1 MTCVLDMVVRRERE
15 IREFVKTPFYRV
27 LGKFSLEGRTF
38 DGEWRAVEGSRYFQS
53 PDLYKEN
60 GFKDR
65 NRAEELKGI
74 LERESAV
81 DAADVPLDS
90 TGMAQPPV
98 PAHQAVL
105 EKIEKKKEKEK
116 STAFI

>member
-1 MTCVLDMVVRRERE
+1 MTCVLGMVVRRERE

-27 LGKFSLEGRTF
+27 LGKFSLEGRSF
-38 DGEWRAVEGSRYFQS
+38 EGEWRAVEGSRYFQS

-74 LERESAV
+74 LELESV
-81 DAADVPLDS
+81 VS
-90 TGMAQPPV
+90 
-98 PAHQAVL
+98 
-105 EKIEKKKEKEK
+105 K
-116 STAFI
+116 SR

>member
-1 MTCVLDMVVRRERE
+1 M
-15 IREFVKTPFYRV
+15 
-27 LGKFSLEGRTF
+27 EG
-38 DGEWRAVEGSRYFQS
+38 DRYFQS

-81 DAADVPLDS
+81 SMTNELS
-90 TGMAQPPV
+90 GSNGMAQQTT

-105 EKIEKKKEKEK
+105 EKIEKKKEKEEP
-116 STAFI
+116 TAFV

>member
-1 MTCVLDMVVRRERE
+1 MENGVPWKAAGISSHR
-15 IREFVKTPFYRV
+15 
-27 LGKFSLEGRTF
+27 
-38 DGEWRAVEGSRYFQS
+38 
-53 PDLYKEN
+53 DLYKEN

-98 PAHQAVL
+98 PAHQADI
-105 EKIEKKKEKEK
+105 EKIEKKKEKKNPPLLYNLAEL
-116 STAFI
+116 TE